1 VTAVL
6 LLFAIVGACG
16 LLALAHRHR
25 DTVNDLWDLTGWRD
39 PLEHDPNYEGRHR
52 S

>member
-25 DTVNDLWDLTGWRD
+25 DTVDDIWEFGWRD
-39 PLEHDPNYEGRHR
+39 QLEHDPSYEGRHR
-52 S
+52 Q